1 MNIKQYNIMLWIDD
15 IKQLGLHNIF
25 KSSGKIKII
34 NNYPSYTINSGN
46 GYSVEYY
53 LKIAIKKYKKYLQRK
68 KEKEKVKILQN
79 NYKISNRLC
88 NDIFKH
94 IQTFL

>member
-1 MNIKQYNIMLWIDD
+1 MYNYIFQFKQYNIMLWIDD
-15 IKQLGLHNIF
+15 IKQLGIHNIF

-53 LKIAIKKYKKYLQRK
+53 LKIAIKNIKNIKNTC
-68 KEKEKVKILQN
+68 KEKRKRK
-79 NYKISNRLC
+79 S
-88 NDIFKH
+88 
-94 IQTFL
+94 